1 MNRKSPTKKVDKAA
15 VAMIGF
21 GVLVCGLS
29 VFFHLY
35 WLLIFGVIWI
45 MLPICFTAEDHT
57 EDFPEE

>member
-1 MNRKSPTKKVDKAA
+1 MNRKSPIRKEDKAA
-15 VAMIGF
+15 VAMICF

-35 WLLIFGVIWI
+35 WFLIFGVIWI
-45 MLPICFTAEDHT
+45 ILPLFFTAEDHT